1 MSGGIKFFP
10 ENSRVI
16 ITMNEEDQRIDEVD
30 KHYRP
35 VQRLSNLSNALFYIG
50 AFLSIAIPFLTEDK
64 PFLAAIV
71 PVAFF
76 VIVFCH
82 AIIVSSNAYY
92 FIPFA
97 ERQRRKQL
105 LSNSLGIPLTIEET
119 NKYYNNKLDPN
130 ILKLGANL
138 MENAFFGK
146 HVCERMLVKERTKI
160 FLYAVAWLFVTI
172 YRGSDLGFILALSHL
187 LFASEILFGWIK
199 LEILRIRNER
209 VYESLYSLYLGQPQT
224 PVPLVEAGVLDAFA
238 EYEAAKASAA
248 IKLSTTI
255 FNKMNQDL
263 TQQWERVRVN
273 LKV

>member
-1 MSGGIKFFP
+1 
-10 ENSRVI
+10 
-16 ITMNEEDQRIDEVD
+16 MNEEDQRIDEVD
-30 KHYRP
+30 KYYRP
-35 VQRLSNLSNALFYIG
+35 IQRLSILSNALFYVG
-50 AFLSIAIPFLTEDK
+50 VFLSIAIPILGEDQSFLSS
-64 PFLAAIV
+64 IV

-76 VIVFCH
+76 VVVFCH
-82 AIIVSSNAYY
+82 AVIVSSNAYY

-105 LSNSLGIPLTIEET
+105 LSNSFGIPLTIEET

-130 ILKLGANL
+130 ILKLGVNL

-146 HVCERMLVKERTKI
+146 HVCERMLVKERSKI

-172 YRGSDLGFILALSHL
+172 YRGSDLGLILALSHL

-199 LEILRIRNER
+199 LEILRVRNER

-255 FNKMNQDL
+255 FNKMNQEL

>member
-16 ITMNEEDQRIDEVD
+16 ITMNEEDQRIDEVN

-35 VQRLSNLSNALFYIG
+35 VQILSNFSNALFYIG
-50 AFLSIAIPFLTEDK
+50 VFLSIAIPFLSEDQ
-64 PFLAAIV
+64 PFLSSIV
-71 PVAFF
+71 PVIFF
-76 VIVFCH
+76 VVVFCH
-82 AIIVSSNAYY
+82 AIIVNSNAYY

-105 LSNSLGIPLTIEET
+105 LSDSLGIPLTIEET

-138 MENAFFGK
+138 MENSFFGK

-172 YRGSDLGFILALSHL
+172 YRGSDLGLILALSHF
-187 LFASEILFGWIK
+187 LFASEILFGWVK

-248 IKLSTTI
+248 IKLSTNI
-255 FNKMNQDL
+255 FNKMNQEL

>member
-1 MSGGIKFFP
+1 
-10 ENSRVI
+10 
-16 ITMNEEDQRIDEVD
+16 MNEEDQRIDEVD
-30 KHYRP
+30 KYYRP
-35 VQRLSNLSNALFYIG
+35 VQRLSILSNALFYVG
-50 AFLSIAIPFLTEDK
+50 AFLSIAIPFLSEDQS
-64 PFLAAIV
+64 FLSSTV

-76 VIVFCH
+76 VVVFCH
-82 AIIVSSNAYY
+82 AVIVSSNAYY

-119 NKYYNNKLDPN
+119 NKCYNNKLDPN

-146 HVCERMLVKERTKI
+146 HVCERMLVKERSKI

-172 YRGSDLGFILALSHL
+172 YRGSDLGLILALSHL

-255 FNKMNQDL
+255 FNKMNQEL